1 MITLLGK
8 ANSRASRN
16 IWALLEAGADYQHD
30 PIDYRKGEAKTDA
43 FTAINPGAK
52 IPALTDGDVAM
63 FESLAMNL
71 YIAQTYGKG
80 SLWPDDSAGQALC
93 LQWTLFA
100 ATELEPPSVSRLME
114 FIFKAEPDRDQI
126 KIDAA
131 AEQAKRP
138 IDTLE
143 ATLAARK
150 FLAGD
155 AFTIADLNVACVAD
169 YLLRT
174 GFDFSPWPKTKAW
187 LEGCLARDANQ
198 KTNDIRAKEAAAAA

>member
-1 MITLLGK
+1 
-8 ANSRASRN
+8 
-16 IWALLEAGADYQHD
+16 
-30 PIDYRKGEAKTDA
+30 
-43 FTAINPGAK
+43 
-52 IPALTDGDVAM
+52 
-63 FESLAMNL
+63 
-71 YIAQTYGKG
+71 
-80 SLWPDDSAGQALC
+80 
-93 LQWTLFA
+93 
-100 ATELEPPSVSRLME
+100 VSRLME
-114 FIFKAEPDRDQI
+114 FIFKAEPDRDQV